1 MRERWISIPGIQ
13 KMRNT
18 SVAEKEPLSSTSNP
32 NPNNPPHLLTPLHPT
47 PPRNAQSS
55 FGSQSVCLSPAMP
68 DAKQKWRRARIFGE
82 RTHPATINPR
92 HSIRM
97 PSQYPI
103 PISTNSSH
111 PSIAVR
117 LPLART
123 IFGVWFGF
131 GVWLLVGR
139 GGGCGFGGLDSVL
152 VLRWGFGGCVYGLG
166 GCDGGVGR
174 MVRGMEFEGVGG
186 RGWW

>member
-47 PPRNAQSS
+47 PPQNPQSS
-55 FGSQSVCLSPAMP
+55 FGSQSVCLSLAMP
-68 DAKQKWRRARIFGE
+68 DAKPKWRRAWIFGE
-82 RTHPATINPR
+82 PTHTATTNPR
-92 HSIRM
+92 HSIRI

-103 PISTNSSH
+103 PISMNSSH
-111 PSIAVR
+111 PSIAVP

-123 IFGVWFGF
+123 IFGVLVWFGGF
-131 GVWLLVGR
+131 AFWW
-139 GGGCGFGGLDSVL
+139 GGEGL
-152 VLRWGFGGCVYGLG
+152 WFWC
-166 GCDGGVGR
+166 
-174 MVRGMEFEGVGG
+174 
-186 RGWW
+186 